1 MHGIK
6 IENALII
13 PKQTK
18 NQKRKEKK
26 KVKKEKV
33 KKEKQQQQQQQILDA
48 NPALISSKNERV
60 EPLRKKIRSYSYA
73 TEEKAGPYMYRY
85 LSLNNYMCETEEI
98 IYNNTKPKDET
109 SQNAKTVTKATKE
122 K

>member
-6 IENALII
+6 IENALIV

-33 KKEKQQQQQQQILDA
+33 KKEKQQQILDA
-48 NPALISSKNERV
+48 NPGFISSKNEKI
-60 EPLRKKIRSYSYA
+60 EPLRRKIRSYSYA
-73 TEEKAGPYMYRY
+73 AEEKAGPYMYRY

-98 IYNNTKPKDET
+98 IYNSTKLKDEA
-109 SQNAKTVTKATKE
+109 SQNNAKTVTKATKE